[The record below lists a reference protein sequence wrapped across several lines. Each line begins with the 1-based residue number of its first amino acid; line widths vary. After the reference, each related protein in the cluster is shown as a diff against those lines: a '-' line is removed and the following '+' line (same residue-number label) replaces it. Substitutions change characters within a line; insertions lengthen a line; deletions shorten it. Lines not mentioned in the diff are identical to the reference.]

1 MWRRNSERARLF
13 GILEELVLW
22 ENTTNEEVLERA
34 RTEIWQSWR
43 RACAENAGHSRA
55 ADLFDRHTLPAFHD
69 PFAGG
74 GALPLEAQRLG
85 LEAHA
90 SDLNPVAVLI
100 NKAMIEIPPKFAGRP
115 PVNPESLGELTVVA
129 KTWRGAQG
137 LAEDV
142 RHYGRWMRDEAEKRI
157 GHLYPPV
164 EVISALVRER
174 LDLKPYEGRQLT
186 VIAWL
191 WARTVKSPNPAF
203 ADVDVPLASTFY
215 VSSIATMHKAL
226 GETNPLE
233 STAVRF
239 ALQRMHR
246 HRGRRQSQVLGLTW
260 PLRKRLLEAVG
271 DRLIDA
277 RDRALLAVGYDTL
290 LRRAELVSVK
300 VADLLEEID
309 GTATVLVRAGKTDGE
324 GRGATLFVARDT
336 LQLVKTWLGM
346 GGIDGGNLF
355 RSVGKDE
362 TLPIGEKLNPS
373 QVPRIYKRMARQAG
387 MPADALSLWS
397 PLAVLAI
404 GFKPGLWLHE
414 NLAPTQAVNF
424 VPHGR
429 LAVRS
434 DRCRAT
440 MA

>member
-1 MWRRNSERARLF
+1 
-13 GILEELVLW
+13 
-22 ENTTNEEVLERA
+22 
-34 RTEIWQSWR
+34 
-43 RACAENAGHSRA
+43 
-55 ADLFDRHTLPAFHD
+55 
-69 PFAGG
+69 
-74 GALPLEAQRLG
+74 
-85 LEAHA
+85 
-90 SDLNPVAVLI
+90 
-100 NKAMIEIPPKFAGRP
+100 
-115 PVNPESLGELTVVA
+115 
-129 KTWRGAQG
+129 
-137 LAEDV
+137 
-142 RHYGRWMRDEAEKRI
+142 MRDEAEKRI

-215 VSSIATMHKAL
+215 VSSIATMHKAF

-246 HRGRRQSQVLGLTW
+246 HRERRQSQVLGLTW

-324 GRGATLFVARDT
+324 GRGATLFVAARHPAARQD
-336 LQLVKTWLGM
+336 
-346 GGIDGGNLF
+346 
-355 RSVGKDE
+355 
-362 TLPIGEKLNPS
+362 
-373 QVPRIYKRMARQAG
+373 MAR
-387 MPADALSLWS
+387 
-397 PLAVLAI
+397 
-404 GFKPGLWLHE
+404 
-414 NLAPTQAVNF
+414 N
-424 VPHGR
+424 GR
-429 LAVRS
+429 PSTGETCSGR
-434 DRCRAT
+434 
-440 MA
+440 